1 MPFQFTRLAIP
12 DVILI
17 HIKKIEDDRG
27 FFMESFKKTEF
38 AAKNIVDEFVQ
49 DNHSNSTKNVLRGL
63 HYQKN
68 PRAQGKLI
76 RVLNGKIFD
85 VAVDIRKGS
94 PTYGNWVGETI
105 SAHQANMLFI
115 PPGFAHGFCVLSEKA
130 DIFYKTTD
138 EYAPEYDSGIIWN
151 DPELDIKWPITDPI
165 LSTKDVQLPPLKN
178 ADNNFIFE

>member
-1 MPFQFTRLAIP
+1 
-12 DVILI
+12 
-17 HIKKIEDDRG
+17 
-27 FFMESFKKTEF
+27 
-38 AAKNIVDEFVQ
+38 
-49 DNHSNSTKNVLRGL
+49 
-63 HYQKN
+63 
-68 PRAQGKLI
+68 
-76 RVLNGKIFD
+76 
-85 VAVDIRKGS
+85 
-94 PTYGNWVGETI
+94 
-105 SAHQANMLFI
+105 MLFI